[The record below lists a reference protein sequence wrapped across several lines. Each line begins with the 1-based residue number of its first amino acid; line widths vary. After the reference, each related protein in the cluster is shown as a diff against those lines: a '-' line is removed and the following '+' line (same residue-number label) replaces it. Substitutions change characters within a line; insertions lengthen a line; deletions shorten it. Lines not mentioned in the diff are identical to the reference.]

1 MTQTAL
7 PPRTT
12 TTQTA
17 SSRWDRPGAL
27 RPAISIHGE
36 DPTTGIPATWHV
48 TRADDDAP
56 GGYVIERADGDIR
69 NPHVWM
75 QARREAR
82 VGNES
87 DVIELIRSVM
97 VGR

>member
-17 SSRWDRPGAL
+17 STGWDRPGAL
-27 RPAISIHGE
+27 RPAISIHAE
-36 DPTTGIPATWHV
+36 DPASGIPATWHV
-48 TRADDDAP
+48 SPAEDGAAGP
-56 GGYVIERADGDIR
+56 YVIERADGDIR

-82 VGNES
+82 FGTES

>member
-7 PPRTT
+7 PPRTVP
-12 TTQTA
+12 TQPA
-17 SSRWDRPGAL
+17 SGRVRPPAM

-36 DPTTGIPATWHV
+36 DPASGIPATWHV
-48 TRADDDAP
+48 SPADDDSL
-56 GGYVIERADGDIR
+56 GEFVIERADGDIR

-75 QARREAR
+75 QARRDAR
-82 VGNES
+82 VGTES

>member
-12 TTQTA
+12 TTHTTSA
-17 SSRWDRPGAL
+17 AWDRPGAL
-27 RPAISIHGE
+27 RPAISLHGE
-36 DPTTGIPATWHV
+36 DPTSGIPATWHV
-48 TRADDDAP
+48 SPADEP
-56 GGYVIERADGDIR
+56 GEFVIERADGDIR

-75 QARREAR
+75 QARRESR
-82 VGNES
+82 VGTES
-87 DVIELIRSVM
+87 DVTELIRSVM